1 MKILSEYKL
10 GDMLLRYLTDEER
23 HVGMMLIPAE
33 MADCVL
39 DKQWKLEPLAQYHT
53 LYDVAPGSFAGGH
66 SLACSDVVDDMRLVG
81 QERRDDAIIIYDCG
95 CGRTHYLSPRR
106 MARGSG
112 SAARIHGV

>member
-39 DKQWKLEPLAQYHT
+39 DKQ
-53 LYDVAPGSFAGGH
+53 
-66 SLACSDVVDDMRLVG
+66 
-81 QERRDDAIIIYDCG
+81 
-95 CGRTHYLSPRR
+95 
-106 MARGSG
+106 
-112 SAARIHGV
+112 